1 MGFHFR
7 GDSEPLLLYRK
18 GAPKPLDGARSNLW
32 LAARGEHSEKP
43 RLALDA
49 LVKMGCPPGGLV
61 LDLYAG
67 ATASLAVVCRRLGRG
82 YVGAEIDPERHREAM
97 LRLAQGDLFAEAR

>member
-1 MGFHFR
+1 MVHADPPWR
-7 GDSEPLLLYRK
+7 YDSRAGGSGLS
-18 GAPKPLDGARSNLW
+18 GAC
-32 LAARGEHSEKP
+32 
-43 RLALDA
+43 
-49 LVKMGCPPGGLV
+49 V
-61 LDLYAG
+61 YAG